1 MRRSNSTV
9 RWVAVL
15 ALFALACNQ
24 PSETATASALSEA
37 DKTAIDSVF
46 ARVAAAIR
54 AADWDAFTSEFA
66 EDAVFHPA
74 NSPGVFGREDI
85 KAWASSG
92 PKATAAFN
100 FSNVEIIGAGNFA
113 YATSDIAMNLE
124 GVPADQAKQ
133 LVVLR
138 KEPSG
143 DWKTVAVSFN
153 SNTPMPGASTT
164 AQ

>member
-1 MRRSNSTV
+1 
-9 RWVAVL
+9 VAVL
-15 ALFALACNQ
+15 PLIVAACNQ
-24 PSETATASALSEA
+24 PSDTATASALSEA

-46 ARVAAAIR
+46 ARVAAAVR
-54 AADWDAFTSEFA
+54 AADWDAFIHEFA

-74 NSPGVFGREDI
+74 NSPGHFGREDI

-92 PKATAAFN
+92 PRATSAFN

-113 YATSDIAMNLE
+113 YATSDIAMNFE
-124 GVPADQAKQ
+124 GVPAEQGKQ

-143 DWKTVAVSFN
+143 EWKSVAVSFN
-153 SNTPMPGASTT
+153 SNTASPPPATT
-164 AQ
+164 SQ